1 MNRLLVVS
9 NRLPITLRVGD
20 DGPELVPSA
29 GGVAT
34 GLLAPH
40 EQGGGRWI
48 GWPGPLWDLDAAGR
62 ASVERSCEAQRL
74 VPVELSADDVK
85 RYYEGYSNGVLWPLF
100 HYMSWQIPLDVP
112 DFDAYEAVNR
122 RFADAVVSAYEP
134 GDTIWV
140 HDYQLLLLP
149 GMLRERLPEARI
161 GFFLHIPFPS
171 SELFRSLPDREAI
184 LEGMLGADLVGFH
197 TAAYTRH
204 FASSV
209 LRILGAASSIDRIH
223 HRGRE
228 IRLGVF
234 PMGVDATSFAALA
247 AQPPVIEAA
256 EALGGDGS
264 VRLLVGIDRLD
275 YTKGIPR
282 RLLAYERL
290 LADHP
295 ELRERVRFVQI
306 AVPSRGD
313 VGAYQDFRAQAEQ
326 LVGRINGHFGTPS
339 WVPVNWIHR
348 GLEREEVVA
357 LYCAADVMVVTPLRD
372 GMNLVAKEF
381 IASRVDEDGV
391 LVLSEFAGAAS
402 ELAEV
407 FDVNPYDV
415 SATAAAIY
423 AALSISRE
431 ERQERMRALRRR
443 VFAYD
448 VHRWV
453 QEFLEALGEAASN
466 AAPESLA
473 PTPMARL
480 RALAEDLRAG
490 PLLLLLDYD
499 GTLVSFAETPGLAT
513 PDAALREQLSALA
526 ANDRFEVH
534 VVSGRAPEVLQRW
547 LGDLPIA
554 LHAEHGLW
562 SRSSPEADWSAR
574 EVGDLEWREAVIRI
588 LEEFAARTPG
598 ALVEEKTASVAWHY
612 RAADPDFGARQ
623 AKELQVHLSQV
634 LSNLP
639 VEILPG
645 NRVIEIRPYGIH
657 KGRIATEILAGLSK
671 DVRVVAIGDDR
682 TDEDLFAALPEDAIT
697 LHVGPAPSCACFRLA
712 DVAAARRFL
721 GWLLEGARTPA

>member
-1 MNRLLVVS
+1 VSRLLVVS
-9 NRLPITLRVGD
+9 NRLPVTLRAGEN
-20 DGPELVPSA
+20 GPELAPSA

-40 EQGGGRWI
+40 EKGDGRWI
-48 GWPGPLWDLDAAGR
+48 GWPGPLWDLDAAAR
-62 ASVERSCEAQRL
+62 DSVVRQCDALRL
-74 VPVELSADDVK
+74 VPVDLSAEDVK

-122 RFADAVVSAYEP
+122 RFADAIVAAYEP

-140 HDYQLLLLP
+140 HDYQLLMLP
-149 GMLRERLPEARI
+149 GLLRERVPEARI

-171 SELFRSLPDREAI
+171 SELFRSLPNREAI

-197 TAAYTRH
+197 TAAYARH

-209 LRILGAASSIDRIH
+209 LRLLGVASAVDRIH

-234 PMGVDATSFAALA
+234 PMGVDAKSFAATA
-247 AQPPVIEAA
+247 ALPSVEDAA
-256 EALGGDGS
+256 EALRGDGS

-290 LADHP
+290 LTDHA

-306 AVPSRGD
+306 AVPSRED
-313 VGAYQDFRAQAEQ
+313 VGAYQEFRAQAEQ

-357 LYCAADVMVVTPLRD
+357 LYRAADVMVVTPLRD

-381 IASRVDEDGV
+381 VASRVDEDGV
-391 LVLSEFAGAAS
+391 LVLSEFAGVAS

-407 FDVNPYDV
+407 LDVNPYDV
-415 SATAAAIY
+415 AATAVAY
-423 AALSISRE
+423 HRALTLGAE
-431 ERQERMRALRRR
+431 ERHERMRALRRR
-443 VFAYD
+443 VFRYD

-453 QEFLEALGEAASN
+453 RDFLAALDEAAAA
-466 AAPESLA
+466 AAPESTA
-473 PTPMARL
+473 ATPPARL
-480 RALAEDLRAG
+480 REVAAELRAG
-490 PLLLLLDYD
+490 PLVLLLDYD
-499 GTLVSFAETPGLAT
+499 GTLVPFSETPALAT
-513 PDAALREQLSALA
+513 PDAALLRTLAALA
-526 ANDRFEVH
+526 ACDRFEVH

-547 LGDLPIA
+547 LGELPIA

-562 SRSSPEADWSAR
+562 SRSSPDAEWCAR
-574 EVGDLEWREAVIRI
+574 EIGDLGWRESVIRI

-598 ALVEEKTASVAWHY
+598 ALVEEKTASVAWHW
-612 RAADPDFGARQ
+612 RAADLDFGARQ
-623 AKELQVHLSQV
+623 AKELQVHLSEV
-634 LSNLP
+634 LTNLP

-645 NRVIEIRPYGIH
+645 NRVIEVRPHGVH
-657 KGRIATEILAGLSK
+657 KGRIANEVCADLPLDT
-671 DVRVVAIGDDR
+671 RVVAIGDDR
-682 TDEDLFAALPEDAIT
+682 TDEDLFAALPQDAIS
-697 LHVGPAPSCACFRLA
+697 LHVGPDPSRARYRLA

-721 GWLLEGARTPA
+721 GWLIGEEG